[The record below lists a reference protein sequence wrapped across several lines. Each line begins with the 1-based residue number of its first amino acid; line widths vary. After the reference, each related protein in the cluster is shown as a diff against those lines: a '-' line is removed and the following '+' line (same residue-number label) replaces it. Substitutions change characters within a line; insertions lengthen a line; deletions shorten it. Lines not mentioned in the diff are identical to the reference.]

1 MKLVDRLEA
10 NTMWEPNS
18 GCRIWMGALVR
29 GHGVMKIGGE
39 LKKVH
44 RVMWE
49 LERGRIPEG
58 LWVLHSCGLSA
69 CCNVDHLRL
78 GDQAENA
85 RDRKL
90 HGGYDGRPGGGVYP
104 SRHTVSP
111 SVAKAGRSPM
121 MQLTHDDVRRALDY
135 DLETGALT
143 WRTRADRDHSWNMR
157 FSGEVAGNTTPKGYR
172 ILHMS
177 SGMFLAHRLIWLWM
191 TGEMPAGHI
200 DHINGD
206 RADNRWS
213 NLRLATASQN
223 AMNKRLL
230 DASRSGVTGVSWHT
244 KKRRWI
250 ATITVQGKTRYLGSS
265 TTIEGAKRLREAAEA
280 EHFGEYAHK
289 GVA

>member
-10 NTMWEPNS
+10 NTTWEPNS

-29 GHGVMKIGGE
+29 GHGVMKIGKE

-44 RVMWE
+44 RVTWE

-58 LWVLHSCGLSA
+58 LWILHSCGLSA
-69 CCNVDHLRL
+69 CCNVNHLRL

-90 HGGYDGRPGGGVYP
+90 HGGYEGRPGGGVYP
-104 SRHTVSP
+104 SPRILSVSMAKTV
-111 SVAKAGRSPM
+111 RSPL
-121 MQLTHDDVRRALDY
+121 MQLTQDDVRRALDY
-135 DLETGALT
+135 DPETGSLT

-157 FSGEVAGNTTPKGYR
+157 FSGEVAGNTTRTGYR

-177 SGMFLAHRLIWLWM
+177 AGMFLAHRLIWIWM
-191 TGEMPAGHI
+191 TGDMPDGNI
-200 DHINGD
+200 DHINRD
-206 RADNRWS
+206 RADNRWC
-213 NLRLATASQN
+213 NLRLASASQN
-223 AMNKRLL
+223 AMNSGLRE
-230 DASRSGVTGVSWHT
+230 ANTSGVKGVSWS
-244 KKRRWI
+244 KGKRRWI
-250 ATITVQGKTRYLGSS
+250 AFITLNGRRRHLGSS
-265 TTIEGAKRLREAAEA
+265 TMIEEAKRIREAAEA

>member
-90 HGGYDGRPGGGVYP
+90 HGGYEGRPGGGVYP

-111 SVAKAGRSPM
+111 GVAKAGRSPM

-135 DLETGALT
+135 DPETGVLT

-157 FSGEVAGNTTPKGYR
+157 FSGEVAGNITNKGYR
-172 ILHMS
+172 MLQMS
-177 SGMFLAHRLIWLWM
+177 AGPFLAHRLIWLWM
-191 TGEMPAGHI
+191 TSEMPSGQI

-206 RADNRWS
+206 RSDNRWC
-213 NLRLATASQN
+213 NLRLATNSQN
-223 AMNKRLL
+223 QMNRALSSKNVSGVKGVTWNKKQKTWVAHLTVNEKQMHL
-230 DASRSGVTGVSWHT
+230 GQSRSLEIAV
-244 KKRRWI
+244 KLRRD
-250 ATITVQGKTRYLGSS
+250 
-265 TTIEGAKRLREAAEA
+265 AEA
-280 EHFGEYAHK
+280 KYHGEYAHK
-289 GVA
+289 GVE